1 LRFGVHPG
9 FVRSETPIVGT
20 TVVRHPAVEGSFE
33 QEKKM
38 LTRIMKPRDDRDAG
52 FTLIELLVVVVIIGI
67 LAAIAIPVFLN
78 QRNAARNA
86 SVESDVR
93 NTATVMETYYTQN
106 DEYPPDTASLTGAGG
121 QVSSGNYV
129 YVVVNADGSYD
140 ITGCNLEADTL
151 YSYDSGAGGF
161 QTVTG
166 DCGDVGGTA
175 AADAIVVA

>member
-1 LRFGVHPG
+1 
-9 FVRSETPIVGT
+9 
-20 TVVRHPAVEGSFE
+20 
-33 QEKKM
+33 M
-38 LTRIMKPRDDRDAG
+38 LTRIMKTRDDREAG

-86 SVESDVR
+86 SVESDIR
-93 NTATVMETYYTQN
+93 NMATVMETYYTQN
-106 DEYPPDTASLTGAGG
+106 DQYPAATQDLIDAGG

-151 YSYDSGAGGF
+151 FAYDSSGGGF
-161 QTVTG
+161 QEG
-166 DCGDVGGTA
+166 PGACADVGGTPA
-175 AADAIVVA
+175 VDTIVVA